1 MTYDCK
7 HKAAAG
13 SINWFVNLLKG
24 KGGDDQ
30 RQTMSILASMLDDMR
45 SNNCSHCSSL
55 SECHDLDAALKAVS
69 RKDDIPSFVSEQ
81 GAVGPLLMR
90 KEQAKR
96 NRLIRPFGR

>member
-1 MTYDCK
+1 MSYDCK

-13 SINWFVNLLKG
+13 SINWFVNMLKG
-24 KGGDDQ
+24 KVGDDQ
-30 RQTMSILASMLDDMR
+30 KRTIAILASMLHDMR
-45 SNNCSHCSSL
+45 INNCTRCASL
-55 SECHDLDAALKAVS
+55 VECHDIDAALKAVS
-69 RKDDIPSFVSEQ
+69 QKDELPSFVSEQ